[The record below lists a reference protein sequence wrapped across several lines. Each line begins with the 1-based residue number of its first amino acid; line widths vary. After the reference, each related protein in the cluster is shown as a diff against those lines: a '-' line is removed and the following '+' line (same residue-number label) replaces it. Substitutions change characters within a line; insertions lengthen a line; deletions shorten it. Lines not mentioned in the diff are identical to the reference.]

1 MVAVNKQSGKLEF
14 RMSYILIASIAVLMS
29 ILVVSMA
36 LIIYDQQLVERDVLA
51 ALGIASLVILSLII
65 FSFIRGLLK
74 KLVEIHAN
82 IELLST
88 TDELTQLYNRKQF
101 NKMLEIELS
110 RARRYK
116 RCLSCF
122 VLGLDHFKK
131 INEKYGRQY
140 GDQVLQ
146 DVAEVLKDNSRITDV
161 LARDDSDMFVCFFPE
176 TDFESTLYLAKR
188 LLALVEVNEFV
199 FEGDTDK
206 IHITASFGVTT
217 CRPSID
223 KEIDIHKIMNMAGKA
238 LDIAKKNGRN
248 RVDYYINN

>member
-1 MVAVNKQSGKLEF
+1 MVAVNKKSGQPKF
-14 RMSYILIASIAVLMS
+14 RMSYILIVSITFLMS
-29 ILVVSMA
+29 ILVVSMV
-36 LIIYDQQLVERDVLA
+36 LIIYDQQLVEQYVLA

-65 FSFIRGLLK
+65 FPFIRGLLK
-74 KLVEIHAN
+74 KLVEAHEK
-82 IELLST
+82 IELMST
-88 TDELTQLYNRKQF
+88 TDELTQLYNRKHF
-101 NKMLEIELS
+101 NKLLEIELS

-116 RCLSCF
+116 SCLSCL
-122 VLGLDHFKK
+122 VLGLDRFKK

-146 DVAEVLKDNSRITDV
+146 DIAEVLKDNSRITDV
-161 LARDDSDMFVCFFPE
+161 IARDDNDMFVCFFPV

-199 FEGDTDK
+199 FEGDTDE
-206 IHITASFGVTT
+206 IHITASIGVTS

-238 LDIAKKNGRN
+238 LEIAKKNGRN

>member
-1 MVAVNKQSGKLEF
+1 MVAVNKKSGQPKF
-14 RMSYILIASIAVLMS
+14 RMSYILIVSITFLMS
-29 ILVVSMA
+29 ILVVSMV
-36 LIIYDQQLVERDVLA
+36 LIIYDQQLVEQYVLA

-65 FSFIRGLLK
+65 FPFIRGLLK
-74 KLVEIHAN
+74 KLVEA
-82 IELLST
+82 
-88 TDELTQLYNRKQF
+88 LYNRKHF
-101 NKMLEIELS
+101 NKLLEIELS

-116 RCLSCF
+116 SCLSCL
-122 VLGLDHFKK
+122 VLGLDRFKK

-146 DVAEVLKDNSRITDV
+146 DIAEVLKDNSRITDV
-161 LARDDSDMFVCFFPE
+161 IARDDNDMFVCFFPV

-199 FEGDTDK
+199 FEGDTDE
-206 IHITASFGVTT
+206 IHITASIGVTS

-238 LDIAKKNGRN
+238 LEIAKKNGRN

>member
-1 MVAVNKQSGKLEF
+1 MVAKNKQSGKSEY
-14 RMSYILIASIAVLMS
+14 RMSYILIISIAFLIS
-29 ILVVSMA
+29 ILAVSMV
-36 LIIYDQQLVERDVLA
+36 LIIYDQQLIEQDILA

-65 FSFIRGLLK
+65 FLFIKGLLK
-74 KLVEIHAN
+74 ELVETRGM
-82 IELLST
+82 IELMSI

-101 NKMLEIELS
+101 NKLLEIELS

-116 RCLSCF
+116 RCLSCL
-122 VLGLDHFKK
+122 VLGIDHFKD

-146 DVAEVLKDNSRITDV
+146 DIAEVLKDNSRITDV
-161 LARDDSDMFVCFFPE
+161 IARDDSDMFVCFFPE

-206 IHITASFGVTT
+206 VHITASFGVTS

-238 LDIAKKNGRN
+238 LGIAKKNGRN
-248 RVDYYINN
+248 RVEYYINS